1 MSISIIVLGDF
12 PNIFILVRSRM
23 VSSGIFGNASVF
35 DPETSI
41 FPLGNTTGHLGESNP
56 STSVLISNPSATL
69 SSDFSFSIKTG
80 SLITLGPGS
89 GIFDANK
96 FACTIAKSISS
107 VLITLKFILIN
118 NNGQ

>member
-1 MSISIIVLGDF
+1 
-12 PNIFILVRSRM
+12 M

-96 FACTIAKSISS
+96 SACTIAKSKLKKELKPEEAR
-107 VLITLKFILIN
+107 LICEKEIKN
-118 NNGQ
+118 

>member
-12 PNIFILVRSRM
+12 PNIFMLVRSRM

-41 FPLGNTTGHLGESNP
+41 LPLGYTTGRLGESNP
-56 STSVLISNPSATL
+56 STSDLISNPSATL

-96 FACTIAKSISS
+96 SACTIAKSISS